1 MANLIKSALLA
12 GSLVLLAGLPAAA
25 QIPGFDATVAKT
37 QESLGQ
43 DHYRLTGDVVLSQG
57 TTRFYADVVDYYPQT
72 NRVVATGNVLIQQ
85 VDHQIAAD
93 RADFNAV
100 TSLGTFYNARGFASL
115 GVKADISQFGTLHPD
130 VQFYG
135 ETIEKTGPQTYLIK
149 NGGFTTCAQA
159 NPRWEMTSGSIKLR
173 VDHYALLRNML
184 LRAKGVP
191 VLFLPALYY
200 PIGSSNRQTGFLMP
214 SYGSSTLKG
223 QIISNGFFWA
233 INRSR
238 DLTIL
243 HDFYSKQ
250 GEAVSGEY
258 RYVSVLGSGN
268 LQTSFIDNHSA
279 TYVTNGAS
287 NTVPGAKSYQLNGN
301 LSQGLGGGWYA
312 QARANYF
319 SSIQVQ
325 QTYSANI
332 NQTSQ
337 RNTVLG
343 GSVTGALA
351 GYRITGT
358 YDRQEYF
365 TGTTVST
372 VRGSAPKLDVTRPDR
387 LIANSPV
394 YFGVASEYVHL
405 VVQNKDTSA
414 APPVTTANIDRVD
427 IQPVIRFPFTR
438 LPFLS
443 LNTSLMWRNTF
454 WSNSL
459 ASVWQAPAM
468 GSLITPNPFTAADF
482 IPSTAGISRRFF
494 EMTAN
499 ANGPTF
505 VKIWDSSNKRF
516 KHSIEPFVQ
525 VTHRTA
531 INNVNQIVKNDYV
544 DSIAGGMTQYAYGAT
559 THLYTKRTDAGPL
572 AVSREIL
579 TATVQQTY
587 YTDTAGILQDQ
598 QYRTTNTAPPTHF
611 SPVSL
616 TVSATPKPEVT
627 STYRAYYDGRYGR
640 FQQMS
645 ADLSWSSSRL
655 TETTAWNRV
664 MFSPDLSGQ
673 NQLAALSQYL
683 TTYTAVR
690 LLQNRY
696 GIIHSFNWDVHNRNI
711 LQQRFAGYYNAQCCG
726 FTAEYQTFDFSRLGT
741 AVGIQKDHRFHFAV
755 TLAGIS
761 GVSNIFGSLGGTPN
775 R

>member
-1 MANLIKSALLA
+1 MTNFIKSGLLAAFLALLVPA
-12 GSLVLLAGLPAAA
+12 PAAA
-25 QIPGFDATVAKT
+25 QIPGFNATVAKT

-43 DHYRLTGDVVLSQG
+43 DHYRLTGDVVLSQ
-57 TTRFYADVVDYYPQT
+57 TAMKFYADVVDYYPQT
-72 NRVVATGNVLIQQ
+72 TRVVATGNVLIQQ

-93 RADFNAV
+93 RADFNAL

-115 GVKADISQFGTLHPD
+115 GTHVDISQFGTLHPD

-135 ETIEKTGPQTYLIK
+135 ETIEKTGPQTYLIT
-149 NGGFTTCAQA
+149 NGGFTTCTQP
-159 NPRWEMTSGSIKLR
+159 NPRWEMTAGSIKLR
-173 VDHYALLRNML
+173 MDHYALLRNML

-200 PIGSSNRQTGFLMP
+200 PIGSNARQTGFLMP
-214 SYGSSTLKG
+214 SYGSSSLKG
-223 QIISNGFFWA
+223 QTISNGFFWA
-233 INRSR
+233 MGRSR
-238 DLTIL
+238 DLTFL
-243 HDFYSKQ
+243 HDFYSKTGQ
-250 GEAVSGEY
+250 AVSGEY
-258 RYVSVLGSGN
+258 RYVDVRGSGN
-268 LQTSFIDNHSA
+268 LQTNFIDNHA
-279 TYVTNGAS
+279 TTYVTNGES
-287 NTVPGAKSYQLNGN
+287 NTVAGAKSYQLVGN
-301 LSQGLGGGWYA
+301 MSQGLGGGWYA

-337 RNTVLG
+337 RTTVLG

-365 TGTTVST
+365 TGTTIST
-372 VRGSAPKLDVTRPDR
+372 VRGSAPRLNVTRPDR
-387 LIANSPV
+387 LIGQLPL

-405 VVQNKDTSA
+405 VVQNKNTDA
-414 APPVTTANIDRVD
+414 VPPVTSANIDRVD
-427 IQPVIRFPFTR
+427 LQPVIRFPFTR
-438 LPFLS
+438 LPFLA

-459 ASVWQAPAM
+459 APDPLNPGSDPLNPTNFVPVTAP
-468 GSLITPNPFTAADF
+468 
-482 IPSTAGISRRFF
+482 ISRRFL

-505 VKIWDSSNKRF
+505 VKIWDASNKRF

-531 INNVNQIVKNDYV
+531 IKNGDQIVKNDYV
-544 DSIAGGMTQYAYGAT
+544 DSIFGGMTQYAYGAT
-559 THLYTKRTDAGPL
+559 THLYMKRTDAGPL
-572 AVSREIL
+572 AVSREIIS
-579 TATVQQTY
+579 ATVQQTY
-587 YTDTAGILQDQ
+587 YTDANAIFQDQ
-598 QYRTTNTAPPTHF
+598 QYRINNTLAPTSHF

-616 TVSATPKPEVT
+616 IVSATPKTEVN
-627 STYRAYYDGRYGR
+627 STFRAYYDGRYGR

-645 ADLSWSSSRL
+645 ADLSWNSSRL
-655 TETTAWNRV
+655 TETTSWNRV
-664 MFSPDLSGQ
+664 LFSPDQLGQ

-696 GIIHSFNWDVHNRNI
+696 GIIHSFNWDVHNRAI

-741 AVGIQKDHRFHFAV
+741 VVGIRKDHRFHFAV

>member
-1 MANLIKSALLA
+1 MINLIKSALLA
-12 GSLVLLAGLPAAA
+12 GFLVLVVAPLAAA

-43 DHYRLTGDVVLSQG
+43 DHYQLTGDVVLSQA
-57 TTRFYADVVDYYPQT
+57 TMKFYADVVDYYPQT
-72 NRVVATGNVLIQQ
+72 NRVVATGNVLIQEA
-85 VDHQIAAD
+85 DHQIAAD
-93 RADFNAV
+93 RADFNAL
-100 TSLGTFYNARGFASL
+100 TRLGTFYNARGFASL
-115 GVKADISQFGTLHPD
+115 GTHVDISQFGTLHPD

-149 NGGFTTCAQA
+149 NGGFTTCTQA
-159 NPRWEMTSGSIKLR
+159 NPRWEMTSGSIKMR

-200 PIGSSNRQTGFLMP
+200 PIGSTARQTGFLMP

-233 INRSR
+233 MNRSR

-250 GEAVSGEY
+250 GQAVSGEY
-258 RYVSVLGSGN
+258 RYVDVRGSGN
-268 LQTSFIDNHSA
+268 LQTNFIDNHDA
-279 TYVTNGAS
+279 AYVTNGVTS
-287 NTVPGAKSYQLNGN
+287 TVPGAKSYQLVGN

-337 RNTVLG
+337 RTTVLG
-343 GSVTGALA
+343 GSMTGALA

-365 TGTTVST
+365 TGTTIST
-372 VRGSAPKLDVTRPDR
+372 VRGSAPRLNVARPDR
-387 LIANSPV
+387 LIANSPL
-394 YFGVASEYVHL
+394 YFGVGSEYVHL
-405 VVQNKDTSA
+405 VVQNKNTDAVPPLTS
-414 APPVTTANIDRVD
+414 ANIDRVD

-454 WSNSL
+454 WSSSL
-459 ASVWQAPAM
+459 APDP
-468 GSLITPNPFTAADF
+468 LNPGPDPLNPTTFV
-482 IPSTAGISRRFF
+482 PSTAAISRQFL
-494 EMTAN
+494 EITAN

-505 VKIWDSSNKRF
+505 VKIWDASNKRF
-516 KHSIEPFVQ
+516 KHSVEPFVQ
-525 VTHRTA
+525 VTQRTA
-531 INNVNQIVKNDYV
+531 ITNNNLIVKNDYV
-544 DSIAGGMTQYAYGAT
+544 DSIAGGMTQYAYGTT

-579 TATVQQTY
+579 SATVQQTY

-598 QYRTTNTAPPTHF
+598 QYRITNTAAPTHF

-616 TVSATPKPEVT
+616 LVSAAPKNEVS
-627 STYRAYYDGRYGR
+627 STFRTYYDGRYGR

-645 ADLSWSSSRL
+645 ADLAWNSARL
-655 TETTAWNRV
+655 TETTSWNRV
-664 MFSPDLSGQ
+664 LFYPDQLGH
-673 NQLAALSQYL
+673 NQLTALSQYL

-696 GIIHSFNWDVHNRNI
+696 GIIHSFNYDVHNRSI
-711 LQQRFAGYYNAQCCG
+711 LQQRIAGYYNAQCCG
-726 FTAEYQTFDFSRLGT
+726 FTAEFQTFDFSHLAT
-741 AVGIQKDHRFHFAV
+741 VVGIQRDHRFHFAV

-761 GVSNIFGSLGGTPN
+761 GVSNIFGALGGTPN